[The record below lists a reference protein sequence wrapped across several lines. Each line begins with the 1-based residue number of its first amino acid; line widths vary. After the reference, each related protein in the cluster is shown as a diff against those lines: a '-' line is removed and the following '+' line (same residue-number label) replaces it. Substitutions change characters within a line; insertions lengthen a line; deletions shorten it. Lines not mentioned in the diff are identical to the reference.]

1 MGQKSRFKRLRFAFL
16 KCAFC
21 AFCVS
26 RFAFCAFCVLTAFCV
41 LCVLRFKRFNTHVR
55 FAFWLCF
62 EHAML
67 RFVKLNVIVVQFV
80 GFGWFVPCVLRF
92 KAAFCVL
99 RFVRFAFCAFCVLC
113 VLRSSV
119 LRFDC
124 VLKCVLKTRV
134 LSCVLRFAFIVQYA
148 FCVLRFA
155 F

>member
-1 MGQKSRFKRLRFAFL
+1 MLSW
-16 KCAFC
+16 
-21 AFCVS
+21 S
-26 RFAFCAFCVLTAFCV
+26 HWWVLDGLGLAS
-41 LCVLRFKRFNTHVR
+41 
-55 FAFWLCF
+55 W
-62 EHAML
+62 
-67 RFVKLNVIVVQFV
+67 
-80 GFGWFVPCVLRF
+80 PCVLRF
-92 KAAFCVL
+92 KVAFCVL